1 MSKVNYAAIDIGSNA
16 VRLLI
21 KSINPE
27 TSEQL
32 FTKELLLRVP
42 LRLGEEVFTQGEI
55 PASKAKKLL
64 RLMKAYRQLMKIYE
78 VDAYRAC
85 ATSAMRDAANGK
97 EVIETITRKSGI
109 RIDIIN
115 GEEEARLVYDN
126 HIEYL
131 ADKNADYIYV
141 DVGGGST
148 EISLI
153 HQGIL
158 RSSCSY
164 NIGTVR
170 LLKGKVVPSV
180 YNRLKRDL
188 NKLREQYPV
197 ITIIGSGGNINKLFR
212 LAKLPAKN
220 KMTLPVEKLVQL
232 NNTLK
237 NYSLEER
244 ARLYNLKPDRADVI
258 TNAADIFLLVAEH
271 TQAKHIVV
279 PTIGL
284 VDGIIDSLYLQ
295 HHKTPEEQIP
305 LPPTTGDENT

>member
-27 TSEQL
+27 TAEQL

-64 RLMKAYRQLMKIYE
+64 RLMK
-78 VDAYRAC
+78 AYRAC

-158 RSSCSY
+158 RSSRSY

-305 LPPTTGDENT
+305 LPIY

>member
-55 PASKAKKLL
+55 PASKA
-64 RLMKAYRQLMKIYE
+64 KIYE

-158 RSSCSY
+158 RSSRSY

-295 HHKTPEEQIP
+295 HHKTPEEQTP
-305 LPPTTGDENT
+305 LPIY

>member
-158 RSSCSY
+158 RSSRSY

-237 NYSLEER
+237 KLFLRRTCPVIQSETRPCGCHYQCRRYLPASRRTYPSEAYRRAYHRPGRRYHRQSLPATPQNPGR
-244 ARLYNLKPDRADVI
+244 TNPPSPDDRR
-258 TNAADIFLLVAEH
+258 
-271 TQAKHIVV
+271 
-279 PTIGL
+279 
-284 VDGIIDSLYLQ
+284 
-295 HHKTPEEQIP
+295 
-305 LPPTTGDENT
+305 

>member
-1 MSKVNYAAIDIGSNA
+1 M
-16 VRLLI
+16 
-21 KSINPE
+21 
-27 TSEQL
+27 
-32 FTKELLLRVP
+32 
-42 LRLGEEVFTQGEI
+42 
-55 PASKAKKLL
+55 
-64 RLMKAYRQLMKIYE
+64 
-78 VDAYRAC
+78 
-85 ATSAMRDAANGK
+85 
-97 EVIETITRKSGI
+97 
-109 RIDIIN
+109 
-115 GEEEARLVYDN
+115 VYDN

-158 RSSCSY
+158 RSSRSY

-271 TQAKHIVV
+271 TQAKHIGV

-305 LPPTTGDENT
+305 LPIY